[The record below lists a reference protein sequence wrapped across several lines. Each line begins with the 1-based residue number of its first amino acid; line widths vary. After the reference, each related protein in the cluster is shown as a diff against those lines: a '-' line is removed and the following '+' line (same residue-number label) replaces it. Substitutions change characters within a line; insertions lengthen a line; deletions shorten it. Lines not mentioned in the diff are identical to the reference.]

1 MVALPIRKPELHNCK
16 SLTSFFFPVFV
27 MCTDWVLEKK
37 KGGGGKEGSKAAN
50 TVGLEFQV
58 HPATAFTLF

>member
-16 SLTSFFFPVFV
+16 SLTSFFFSCVCDV
-27 MCTDWVLEKK
+27 YRLGVGK
-37 KGGGGKEGSKAAN
+37 KGGGGGKGGSKAAN

>member
-1 MVALPIRKPELHNCK
+1 
-16 SLTSFFFPVFV
+16 

-37 KGGGGKEGSKAAN
+37 KGGGGGKEGSKAAN